1 MQTRAKVV
9 VAYLDGRRLK
19 GYTNDFSPAR
29 DQFFLFPEG
38 QEPKPGDR
46 GTAIRFGSLKA
57 VFFVKDF
64 AGNPDHQPSA
74 ESRQM
79 PGKKMEVTFA
89 DNEVLRG
96 STVAYNPKSLGFFLQ
111 PLDVAGNNERVF
123 IVNQNVRSV
132 RVLSAV

>member
-1 MQTRAKVV
+1 VV

-46 GTAIRFGSLKA
+46 GTAVKFGSLKA

-64 AGNPDHQPSA
+64 AGNPNHQPAA
-74 ESRQM
+74 ELTTM
-79 PGKKMEVTFA
+79 PGKKLEVTFA
-89 DNEVLRG
+89 DSETMRG
-96 STVAYNPKSLGFFLQ
+96 TTVAYNQKALGFFLQ
-111 PLDVAGNNERVF
+111 PLDRAGNNERVF
-123 IVNQNVRSV
+123 IVNQNVRQV
-132 RVLSAV
+132 RML

>member
-1 MQTRAKVV
+1 MQARAKVV

-19 GYTNDFSPAR
+19 GYTNDFSPVR

-38 QEPKPGDR
+38 QEAKPGER
-46 GTAIRFGSLKA
+46 GTAVRFGSLKA

-64 AGNPDHQPSA
+64 AGNPDHQPSTD
-74 ESRQM
+74 STPM

-89 DNEVLRG
+89 DNETMRG
-96 STVAYNPKSLGFFLQ
+96 TTVAYNAKALGFFLQ
-111 PLDVAGNNERVF
+111 PLDRGGNNERVF

-132 RVLSAV
+132 RVL